1 MKSNSGL
8 ASFYW
13 KTYIVSVS
21 FIFITILA
29 TSIIFRTI
37 IKNTYYSSLE
47 RELKTEA
54 LLLSQIFSVTQ
65 KPEII
70 RWWRME
76 GKSRITIINING
88 EVQLD
93 TNYNPFK
100 MKNQLSMPEVS
111 QAIRDG
117 WGKSIRWSKYIGL
130 KMFFIAG
137 YFEYGDRP
145 PMIIRL
151 SIPIYVIDRTINK
164 TTSTV
169 VLGGV
174 IIFVIVSLFSFFMIR
189 EVTYPI
195 MKIADSIRSFSNG
208 NFSIKIPSFQ
218 SRDLNLLSYELN
230 RMIDSIT
237 KGRGELSLV
246 KDQTIKILSS
256 MHEGIILVDKKG
268 IIKEIN
274 KSAKEIF
281 GIQSKNLVGKNLFS
295 LISSSKMKEG
305 VESIIRGQNKASG
318 VVSIN
323 VPDERK
329 IEFTCTPFGART
341 GVVVALHDITKISK
355 LENIRKEFVANV
367 SHELKTPITSVKG
380 FVETLVDMDSL
391 EDDVSKKFLSIIQKN
406 ILRMENIIE
415 DLLVL
420 SKIESGAIDL
430 PEDIISVNDCINNA
444 TTVINQKYNNRIV
457 NCEGL
462 EYQFMIRGNQRL
474 LELAI
479 INLMDNAMKYSNDD
493 ITVILDGDYRRVTI
507 SVKDKGIGI
516 PESDID
522 KIFESFYRVDKARS
536 REMGGTGLGLTIVK
550 KIIEAH
556 KGTVK
561 VYSNIKKG
569 TIFKVE
575 FPRFANL

>member
-1 MKSNSGL
+1 MKQNRGL
-8 ASFYW
+8 ANFYW

-21 FIFITILA
+21 FIFITIVA
-29 TSIIFRTI
+29 TSLIFRAI
-37 IKNTYYSSLE
+37 IKDSYYGSLE

-54 LLLSQIFSVTQ
+54 LLLSQVFSETQ
-65 KPEII
+65 KPDII
-70 RWWRME
+70 RWWKLE

-88 EVQLD
+88 DVQLD
-93 TNYNPFK
+93 THYNPFK
-100 MKNQLSMPEVS
+100 MKNQLTMPEVS
-111 QAIRDG
+111 QAVRDR
-117 WGKSIRWSKYIGL
+117 WGKSIRWSEYIGL
-130 KMFFIAG
+130 KMFFVAG
-137 YFEYGDRP
+137 YFEYDDKP

-151 SIPIYVIDRTINK
+151 GIPIYVIDRTINK

-174 IIFVIVSLFSFFMIR
+174 IIFIIVSLFSFFMIR

-208 NFSIKIPSFQ
+208 NLSIRIPNFRSN
-218 SRDLNLLSYELN
+218 DLNLVSYELN

-237 KGRGELSLV
+237 KGKEELSLI

-256 MHEGIILVDKKG
+256 MHEGIILVDRKS

-281 GIQSKNLVGKNLFS
+281 GYQSRNLVGKNLFS
-295 LISSSKMKEG
+295 LIVSRELKEG
-305 VESIIRGQNKASG
+305 VESIINGRNTVSG
-318 VVSIN
+318 VVSIK
-323 VPDERK
+323 VPDERR
-329 IEFTCTPFGART
+329 IEFTCTPFGSRT
-341 GVVVALHDITKISK
+341 GVVIVLYDITKISK

-380 FVETLVDMDSL
+380 FVETLTTMDSF
-391 EDDVSKKFLSIIQKN
+391 DDPLAKKFLYIIQKN

-430 PEDIISVNDCINNA
+430 PEEIISINDCINNA
-444 TTVINQKYNNRIV
+444 ITVIRQKYNARNIISS
-457 NCEGL
+457 GM
-462 EYQFMIRGNQRL
+462 EYGFMVRGNPRL

-479 INLMDNAMKYSNDD
+479 INLIDNAVKYSNDD
-493 ITVILDGDYRRVTI
+493 VNVLLDGDYRRVIVSIT
-507 SVKDKGIGI
+507 DRGIGI
-516 PESDID
+516 PPSDLE

-550 KIIEAH
+550 KIVEAH
-556 KGTVK
+556 KGLVK
-561 VYSNIKKG
+561 VYSTIDRG
-569 TIFKVE
+569 SIFKIE
-575 FPRFANL
+575 LPRFIEY